1 MQKTDNK
8 TKDQLQQVL
17 TSLQTHSPSTTTT
30 NSEPEKTE
38 VVFSQKEQDATRYL
52 FMRMNGV
59 YGKAKM
65 LSLYDTHTALQQA
78 RRQYAKLI
86 GKYDREQID
95 QAMEYIVKERQMGRY
110 SWPSVDEVLGV
121 LSDLFKKK
129 ALHKDHVQHQK
140 LIGVD
145 KQRALDARDKMMAE
159 MRDLGLR

>member
-1 MQKTDNK
+1 MTQKIGNK
-8 TKDQLQQVL
+8 ASDQLDQVL
-17 TSLQTHSPSTTTT
+17 TNLLTPSPSTTT
-30 NSEPEKTE
+30 NRSE
-38 VVFSQKEQDATRYL
+38 VVFSETEQDSTKYL

-65 LSLYDTHTALQQA
+65 LSLYDTPIARQQA
-78 RRQYAKLI
+78 RRQYAKSI

-95 QAMEYIVKERQMGRY
+95 QAMEFIVKERQMGRY

-129 ALHKDHVQHQK
+129 ALHKDHVPQQK

-145 KQRALDARDKMMAE
+145 KQRSLDARDKMMAE
-159 MRDLGLR
+159 MRELGLR

>member
-1 MQKTDNK
+1 MTQKIGNK
-8 TKDQLQQVL
+8 ASDQLDKVL
-17 TSLQTHSPSTTTT
+17 TNLLTPSQSTTT
-30 NSEPEKTE
+30 NRSE
-38 VVFSQKEQDATRYL
+38 VVFSETEQDSTKYL

-59 YGKAKM
+59 FGKAKM
-65 LSLYDTHTALQQA
+65 LSLYDTPIARQQA

-95 QAMEYIVKERQMGRY
+95 QALEFIVKERQMGRY
-110 SWPSVDEVLGV
+110 NWPSVDEVLGV

-129 ALHKDHVQHQK
+129 ALHQDHVPQQK

-145 KQRALDARDKMMAE
+145 KQRSFDARDTMMAE

>member
-1 MQKTDNK
+1 
-8 TKDQLQQVL
+8 
-17 TSLQTHSPSTTTT
+17 
-30 NSEPEKTE
+30 
-38 VVFSQKEQDATRYL
+38 
-52 FMRMNGV
+52 MRMNGV

-65 LSLYDTHTALQQA
+65 LSVYDTPIARQQA
-78 RRQYAKLI
+78 RRQYAKSI

-95 QAMEYIVKERQMGRY
+95 QAMDFIVKERQMGRY

-129 ALHKDHVQHQK
+129 ALHKDHVAQQK

-145 KQRALDARDKMMAE
+145 KQRSHDARDKMMAE

>member
-1 MQKTDNK
+1 MTQKIGNK
-8 TKDQLQQVL
+8 ASDQLDQVL
-17 TSLQTHSPSTTTT
+17 TNLLTPSPSTTT
-30 NSEPEKTE
+30 NRSE
-38 VVFSQKEQDATRYL
+38 VVFSEKEQDATKYL

-65 LSLYDTHTALQQA
+65 LSLYDTPIARQQA
-78 RRQYAKLI
+78 RRQYAKQI

-95 QAMEYIVKERQMGRY
+95 EAMEFIVKERQMGRY

-129 ALHKDHVQHQK
+129 ALHKDHVPQQK

-159 MRDLGLR
+159 MRELGLR

>member
-1 MQKTDNK
+1 MILQFKKGLLLLTHFDSLTLTKKQAGYLSTAIQSTGVNASVNGTLTMQKTDNK

-78 RRQYAKLI
+78 RRQYAKSI

-95 QAMEYIVKERQMGRY
+95 
-110 SWPSVDEVLGV
+110 
-121 LSDLFKKK
+121 
-129 ALHKDHVQHQK
+129 
-140 LIGVD
+140 
-145 KQRALDARDKMMAE
+145 
-159 MRDLGLR
+159 

>member
-1 MQKTDNK
+1 
-8 TKDQLQQVL
+8 
-17 TSLQTHSPSTTTT
+17 
-30 NSEPEKTE
+30 
-38 VVFSQKEQDATRYL
+38 
-52 FMRMNGV
+52 MRMNGV

-78 RRQYAKLI
+78 RRQYAKSI

-95 QAMEYIVKERQMGRY
+95 QAMEFIVKERQMGRY

-129 ALHKDHVQHQK
+129 ALHKDHVPQQK

-145 KQRALDARDKMMAE
+145 KQRSHDARDKVMQE
-159 MRDLGLR
+159 LRELGLR

>member
-95 QAMEYIVKERQMGRY
+95 QAMEFIVKERQMGRY

-129 ALHKDHVQHQK
+129 ALHQDHVPQQK

-145 KQRALDARDKMMAE
+145 KQRSFDARDTMMAE